1 MATSNFNVPFNK
13 GQIMFWSWTTQ
24 AANQV
29 FVTLADSSTT
39 YINGNRQSTSPL
51 PPPTPGAATI
61 GGSNLKLTI
70 NVPSSN
76 QLIPSIAS
84 GNITDSSGNVVG
96 EYFNLAIEDG
106 SDGDFN
112 DIWVSLVAWNTGG

>member
-29 FVTLADSSTT
+29 SVTLSDSATT
-39 YINGNRQSTSPL
+39 YINGSRQSTNPL
-51 PPPTPGAATI
+51 PPPTPGAATVA
-61 GGSNLKLTI
+61 GSNLKLTI
-70 NVPSSN
+70 NVPNSN